1 MPAGRVAIIA
11 LPSRPA
17 NRRRSEIS
25 PTVLSLLSTQVTSSP
40 ESQKRQFLEK
50 KGLTAEEIEEA
61 FKRAPQPTTAAAT
74 TPATTAPTT
83 TTPAAQPVAASPAN
97 SGGLRWTQVVSRTA
111 MAIGALGMLIG
122 RFKRGGA
129 SGSAGASP
137 DEASASRDAAATS
150 ASASETDRKL
160 EAARIAAERSAR
172 DAADARAQS
181 AELARS
187 LDDVKAT
194 MERARAD
201 ASVAAGSTPAA
212 VTSALDGIKRELRD
226 ELRGAVA
233 AAVADATANIAHT
246 PTSVGSKGDP
256 GAMPESVKEEL
267 AQIRAM
273 LLASPLRGTHTPGAG
288 AVDDD
293 VELVVEDTTD
303 TIVPPSKTTP
313 RAALGSSIDAGF
325 NQRPPQH
332 KTPEP
337 PAGDAPP
344 HPPSYMQVLD
354 MLEKG
359 QTPPG
364 IRDIDDKPPDP
375 DARIPAPKMNRRSKP
390 WEIVRAAE
398 SSAAAADVIA
408 VGSPLSGTNGSAVKG
423 DGDGGGGWRP
433 PSVPSMSPD
442 VSKVLMGRHGVG
454 IPGTHGGGNSKERG
468 GWLAPGSST
477 PEGEIQAAPPG
488 DLTPLKPSFDR

>member
-1 MPAGRVAIIA
+1 M
-11 LPSRPA
+11 
-17 NRRRSEIS
+17 
-25 PTVLSLLSTQVTSSP
+25 TSSP

-137 DEASASRDAAATS
+137 DEASTSRDAAATS

-246 PTSVGSKGDP
+246 PTSVGSKGDR

-454 IPGTHGGGNSKERG
+454 IPGTHGGGTCQGSRGMAGAGLFNSGRG
-468 GWLAPGSST
+468 DSGCAPRG
-477 PEGEIQAAPPG
+477 PHAAQAVVRSV
-488 DLTPLKPSFDR
+488 KCVVRRRI

>member
-1 MPAGRVAIIA
+1 MPASRVAIIA

-233 AAVADATANIAHT
+233 AAVADANANIA

-273 LLASPLRGTHTPGAG
+273 LLASPLRGAGTPGAG

-390 WEIVRAAE
+390 WEIVRAAK
-398 SSAAAADVIA
+398 SSAAAADVIV

-423 DGDGGGGWRP
+423 RAALRRSRLVRHPRRRTHRPTCRRTDHRRTGDP
-433 PSVPSMSPD
+433 VPS
-442 VSKVLMGRHGVG
+442 R
-454 IPGTHGGGNSKERG
+454 
-468 GWLAPGSST
+468 APHS
-477 PEGEIQAAPPG
+477 
-488 DLTPLKPSFDR
+488 

>member
-1 MPAGRVAIIA
+1 M
-11 LPSRPA
+11 
-17 NRRRSEIS
+17 
-25 PTVLSLLSTQVTSSP
+25 TSSP

-83 TTPAAQPVAASPAN
+83 TTPASQPVAASPAN

-137 DEASASRDAAATS
+137 GETSTSRDAAATS

-246 PTSVGSKGDP
+246 PTSVGSKGDR

-390 WEIVRAAE
+390 WEIVKAAE

-454 IPGTHGGGNSKERG
+454 IPGTHGGGNSKDHG